1 MIEVLAQYDRL
12 LKDHLR
18 KVREKKPGTKMTH
31 YLSPESQNE
40 FIKLC
45 GDRVLKEILKEREHA
60 IYYSLICDAT
70 PDVSHKEQIVI
81 LLRYVDQ
88 KKNDQWDVT
97 ERFLQ
102 FEEFN
107 GKTGHEISIR
117 DDIEDSRG
125 ALH

>member
-1 MIEVLAQYDRL
+1 MIEVLAQYDPL